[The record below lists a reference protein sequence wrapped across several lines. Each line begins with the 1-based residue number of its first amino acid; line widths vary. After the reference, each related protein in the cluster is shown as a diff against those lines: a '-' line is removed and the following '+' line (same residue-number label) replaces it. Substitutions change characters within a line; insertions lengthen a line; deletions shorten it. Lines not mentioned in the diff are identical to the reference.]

1 MSDYRQPDLS
11 LVGAEHVERY
21 EETDGAVGYLWN
33 GAPCLILT
41 TTGRT
46 SGAPRKVPLI
56 YGRDGGR
63 YLVVASK
70 GGAPEHPAW
79 YRNLAARPDVEVQV
93 RGDRFRATARAAQGE
108 ERARLWPIMTAVW
121 PNYDVY
127 VTRTDREI
135 PLVVLEPA

>member
-11 LVGAEHVERY
+11 LVGDEHVARY
-21 EETDGAVGYLWN
+21 EETDGGVGHQWN

-41 TTGRT
+41 TTGRG

-56 YGRDGGR
+56 YGRDGDR

-70 GGAPEHPAW
+70 GGAPEHPDW
-79 YRNLAARPDVEVQV
+79 YRNLVAHPDVEVQV
-93 RGDRFRATARAAQGE
+93 LGDRFRATARPARGE